1 MKYLVSLLLGFAIGV
16 VLFVIGVIYNP
27 FLGSQNVSP
36 LSVTDA
42 RTAVFN
48 YSAVPA
54 DNLVLTNDGLQRRDP
69 HPVDVLQLWERPI
82 RQSEVM
88 ATVLHDAR
96 NQPVGLGF
104 KFSSVSERTNV
115 LNGELLV
122 DSAWYI
128 YVPGRG
134 SLFVEQYENYWDYS
148 RDIVLPAY
156 RSSANIWRGNWLGNI
171 TAGPGSLRTAR
182 VTGGSGEFAGH
193 EMIGSESL
201 IVKAWSVDDGAASA
215 DGRLI
220 IELPEVDLAEEEE
233 L

>member
-1 MKYLVSLLLGFAIGV
+1 MKYLISLLLGFAIGAA
-16 VLFVIGVIYNP
+16 LFVVGVIYNP
-27 FLGSQNVSP
+27 MLESQNVSP

-48 YSAVPA
+48 YSAVA
-54 DNLVLTNDGLQRRDP
+54 TDNLVLTNDGLRRRDP
-69 HPVDVLQLWERPI
+69 YPEDVLQLWERPI

-88 ATVLHDAR
+88 ATMLHDAR
-96 NQPVGLGF
+96 NQPVGLGI
-104 KFSSVSERTNV
+104 KFSSVSERTKV

-128 YVPGRG
+128 YVPDRG
-134 SLFVEQYENYWDYS
+134 SLFVEQYENYWSYA

-156 RSSANIWRGNWLGNI
+156 RNSANVWRGNWLGNI
-171 TAGPGSLRTAR
+171 TAGPGALRTAR

-193 EMIGSESL
+193 EMIGSEAL

-215 DGRLI
+215 EGRLI
-220 IELPEVDLAEEEE
+220 IELPDADLVEGEE

>member
-1 MKYLVSLLLGFAIGV
+1 MKYLISLLLGFAIGAA
-16 VLFVIGVIYNP
+16 LFVVVVIYNP
-27 FLGSQNVSP
+27 MLDSQNVSP

-48 YSAVPA
+48 YSAVTT
-54 DNLVLTNDGLQRRDP
+54 DNLVLTNDGLRRRDP
-69 HPVDVLQLWERPI
+69 YPEDVLQLWERPI

-96 NQPVGLGF
+96 NQPVGLGI
-104 KFSSVSERTNV
+104 KFSSVSERTKV

-122 DSAWYI
+122 DSVWYI

-134 SLFVEQYENYWDYS
+134 SLFVEQQENYWDYA
-148 RDIVLPAY
+148 RDIVIPAY
-156 RSSANIWRGNWLGNI
+156 RSSANVWKGNWIGNI

-182 VTGGSGEFAGH
+182 VTGGTGEYAGH

-201 IVKAWSVDDGAASA
+201 IVKAWSVEDGAASA
-215 DGRLI
+215 EGRLI
-220 IELPEVDLAEEEE
+220 IELPDVELAEEE

>member
-1 MKYLVSLLLGFAIGV
+1 MKYLISLLLGFAIGAG
-16 VLFVIGVIYNP
+16 LFVVGVVYNP
-27 FLGSQNVSP
+27 LVDSQNVSP

-48 YSAVPA
+48 YSAVTT
-54 DNLVLTNDGLQRRDP
+54 DSLVLTNDGLRRRDP
-69 HPVDVLQLWERPI
+69 YPEDVLQLWERPI

-96 NQPVGLGF
+96 NQPAGLGI
-104 KFSSVSERTNV
+104 KFSSVSERTKV

-134 SLFVEQYENYWDYS
+134 SLFVEQNENYWDYA
-148 RDIVLPAY
+148 REIVIPAY

-171 TAGPGSLRTAR
+171 TAGPGSLRTAL
-182 VTGGSGEFAGH
+182 VTGGSGEYAGH

-201 IVKAWSVDDGAASA
+201 SVKAWSVDGGAASA
-215 DGRLI
+215 EGRLI
-220 IELPEVDLAEEEE
+220 IELPDVDPVEDEE